1 MASSSQPLIWKSHP
15 ILVPMGADRDPH
27 DILQLLSD
35 TSDPYNRLQRERGNF
50 HFPVDLYPPDWE
62 KRNVIVDAI
71 INAARK
77 VDVFL
82 VKAHTRLQNGS
93 DSKSHATVALMCNEG
108 LYYRNRETTKVQASS
123 VVDKEAS
130 TVSDRKEATDEKEAT
145 DRKEG
150 IRIEGLVRKHHDKC
164 SCCRMQ

>member
-15 ILVPMGADRDPH
+15 ILVPMGADMDPH

-35 TSDPYNRLQRERGNF
+35 TSDPYNCLQRERGNF

-82 VKAHTRLQNGS
+82 VKAHTRPHKSGS
-93 DSKSHATVALMCNEG
+93 DSRSHPRVNLMCNEG
-108 LYYRNRETTKVQASS
+108 LYYRKRDTTQMQASS
-123 VVDKEAS
+123 VLDQEAS
-130 TVSDRKEATDEKEAT
+130 KVSERNCAT

-150 IRIEGLVRKHHDKC
+150 IRIEGLVRKHHDKAFTG
-164 SCCRMQ
+164 SINLI